1 MPQFVRGAR
10 IIGEFCKRNSEAQI
24 RVKDRA
30 VYLKLNTYEETQRR
44 MRLVDALL
52 EVGSSFK
59 ERKWDRSQLVI
70 RTVRDDESLKTMLRQ
85 ELSPPVA
92 FFVMV
97 GMCVGSDA

>member
-1 MPQFVRGAR
+1 M
-10 IIGEFCKRNSEAQI
+10 
-24 RVKDRA
+24 
-30 VYLKLNTYEETQRR
+30 YLKLNTYEETQRR
-44 MRLVDALL
+44 MRLVDTLL

-92 FFVMV
+92 FFVRV

>member
-1 MPQFVRGAR
+1 M
-10 IIGEFCKRNSEAQI
+10 

-59 ERKWDRSQLVI
+59 ERKWDRSRLVI
-70 RTVRDDESLKTMLRQ
+70 RTVRDDESLKTMLGQ

-92 FFVMV
+92 FFVRA
-97 GMCVGSDA
+97 GMRVGSDA